1 MQVPST
7 HPDWIHYR
15 ALAYS
20 EAVIQALSKFAEQ
33 QALTN
38 KVKIVREF
46 TRDNTPLPDDPFR
59 AESQISSMIDK
70 VMALGGGM
78 LDKFLENM
86 TLILNN
92 TINCPQ
98 KSEKHCFLRLLL

>member
-1 MQVPST
+1 MPST

-38 KVKIVREF
+38 KVKMVREF

-59 AESQISSMIDK
+59 AENQISSMIDK
-70 VMALGGGM
+70 VMALSGGCSTN
-78 LDKFLENM
+78 F
-86 TLILNN
+86 
-92 TINCPQ
+92 
-98 KSEKHCFLRLLL
+98 